1 MRDKREFIREYIPD
15 VRIEDIHFT
24 QIDLEITDL
33 SIADVLRNVNKIFPI
48 NSMDRNKISSGQK
61 VIAILCRSKYLFPL
75 SGIMIIIGR
84 EDIELN
90 IMAKKYI
97 VVSVSEAAITNNIS
111 IAEAVDNLGSYFINQ
126 YGKVVEK
133 MKDFY
138 VRYLYDKDADDED
151 DD

>member
-1 MRDKREFIREYIPD
+1 MRDKKEFIREYIPD

-33 SIADVLRNVNKIFPI
+33 SIADVLRNINKIFPI
-48 NSMDRNKISSGQK
+48 NSIDRNKISAGQK

-75 SGIMIIIGR
+75 SGIMLIIGR

-90 IMAKKYI
+90 IMAKNYI
-97 VVSVSEAAITNNIS
+97 VISVSEGAITNS
-111 IAEAVDNLGSYFINQ
+111 KDIAEVVDNLSTYFVNQ

-133 MKDFY
+133 VKDFY
-138 VRYLYDKDADDED
+138 IRYLYDKDADED